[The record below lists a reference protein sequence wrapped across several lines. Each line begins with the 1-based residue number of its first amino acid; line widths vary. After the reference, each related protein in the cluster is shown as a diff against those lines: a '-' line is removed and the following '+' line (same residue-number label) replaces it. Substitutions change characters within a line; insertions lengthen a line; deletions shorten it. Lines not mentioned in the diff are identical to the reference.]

1 MSEVD
6 ILIPCY
12 KNIEEIRS
20 LLNSLKEQENIKINK
35 IVCPLTLSNEETD
48 KAIKEIF
55 KENNVISF
63 DVLPNE
69 FSHSLTRDKAIRE
82 YCSSHIVVLISQD
95 VKLVNKDS
103 IANLV
108 KSIADGESAYN
119 YGRQICPKKCIEKY
133 IRENNYPSTSRFINK
148 DDISSMQI
156 MAFFASDA
164 FSAIDRD
171 VFIKINGYQ
180 GKDVSMSED
189 MLYSYYLL
197 NEGYTKRYC
206 ADAVVIHYHELKL
219 KQLYKRYY
227 DTGIFYKKMEIFNNY
242 KSNDAGVKL
251 AIYVLKQCFKHF
263 DIKSLF
269 IFFPNMLARYLG
281 MKKGKKAR

>member
-1 MSEVD
+1 MTEID

-12 KNIEEIRS
+12 KNIEQICS
-20 LLNSLKEQENIKINK
+20 LLHSLKEQINIKINK

-48 KAIKEIF
+48 KAIKQLF
-55 KENNVISF
+55 NDNNVTSF

-69 FSHSLTRDKAIRE
+69 FSHSLTREKAIKE
-82 YCSSHIVVLISQD
+82 YCSSSIVVLISQD
-95 VKLVNKDS
+95 VQLVSKDS
-103 IANLV
+103 IANLI

-133 IRENNYPSTSRFINK
+133 IRKKNYPSTSRFISK
-148 DDISSMQI
+148 DDIPTMQI

-164 FSAIDRD
+164 FSAINRD
-171 VFIKINGYQ
+171 VFLKINGYQ
-180 GKDVSMSED
+180 GNDVSMSED
-189 MLYSYYLL
+189 MLYSYFLL
-197 NEGYTKRYC
+197 NAGYKKRYC
-206 ADAVVIHYHELKL
+206 ADAVVVHYHNLKL
-219 KQLYKRYY
+219 SQLYKRYY
-227 DTGIFYKKMEIFNNY
+227 ETGVFYKKIKVFNNY
-242 KSNDAGVKL
+242 KSNEAGVKL
-251 AIYVLKQCFKHF
+251 ALYVLKECFKHF